1 MLKKLVD
8 NASSRGNHVKGA
20 LADGT
25 YESDNNLRCLSR
37 NHIKPGI
44 KTRTNSKVRLT
55 PCHTRDMSVL
65 KQQANLKDGN
75 VA

>member
-25 YESDNNLRCLSR
+25 YESDNNFRCLSR

-44 KTRTNSKVRLT
+44 KTRTKVRLT
-55 PCHTRDMSVL
+55 PYHTRDMSVL